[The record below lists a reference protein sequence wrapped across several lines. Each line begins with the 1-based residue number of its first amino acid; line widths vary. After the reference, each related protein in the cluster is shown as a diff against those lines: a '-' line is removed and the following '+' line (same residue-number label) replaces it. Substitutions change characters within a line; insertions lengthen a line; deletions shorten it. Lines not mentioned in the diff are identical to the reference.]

1 MPDPVHSRSNSF
13 DASNSEPTASKPD
26 TSHKLSRRGF
36 FAGLGVTG
44 AASVLAA
51 CNTTDNSNAST
62 GSDSAGDKAS
72 IRKITFDGPHQAG
85 IQEDSQTHALV
96 VAFDLKREGLPNGGL
111 KKNLNRL
118 MRIWTGD
125 ARSMTQG
132 ETALADLEHELTVAP
147 QNLTVT
153 MGWGPKLIKDAGL
166 MGEAPS
172 WVKKNLNGLPKFKGD
187 KLNEGF
193 GAADVVLQICG
204 DDLTAV
210 SHAARV
216 LTRGGRDYATPKW
229 TQRGFVDS
237 PTGETPRNLLG
248 FKDGTAIPR
257 TDKEYD
263 ESIWDDQ
270 GGSAMVV
277 RRIVFDMPAW
287 EMLDRQSRE
296 IVFGRHVDTGA
307 PLGGKDEF
315 DPVDLN
321 KTGEDGLPLID
332 ERSHVGISAGEGT
345 RIRRRAY
352 NWDNEITPLGN
363 SGLIFICFQADP
375 DEAFTPLQK
384 RLAEKD
390 RLNKWITHVG
400 SAVFWVL
407 PGTQNGAY
415 WGQQFL
421 EG

>member
-1 MPDPVHSRSNSF
+1 MPDSARFLPSIS
-13 DASNSEPTASKPD
+13 DAPTPEPTQGAKI
-26 TSHKLSRRGF
+26 TRRGF
-36 FAGLGVTG
+36 FAGLGMSG

-51 CNTTDNSNAST
+51 CSTAEDSAST
-62 GSDSAGDKAS
+62 AENGGAGDGAS
-72 IRKITFDGPHQAG
+72 IRKIDFDGPHQAG
-85 IQEDSQTHALV
+85 IREDSQNHALL
-96 VAFDLKREGLPNGGL
+96 VAFNLKRDGLPRGGL
-111 KKNLNRL
+111 KKNLERL

-125 ARSMTQG
+125 ARSLTQG
-132 ETALADLEHELTVAP
+132 QVALADLEHELSIAP

-153 MGWGPKLIKDAGL
+153 AGWGPKLIKDADL
-166 MGEAPS
+166 IDAAPS

-187 KLNEGF
+187 KLDPDF
-193 GAADVVLQICG
+193 GGADVVLQICG

-237 PTGETPRNLLG
+237 PTGETPRNLMG

-257 TDKEYD
+257 TDEEYD

-277 RRIVFDMPAW
+277 RRVVFDMPGW
-287 EMLDRQSRE
+287 EQLDRKSRE
-296 IVFGRHVDTGA
+296 VVFGRHADTGA
-307 PLGGKDEF
+307 PLGAKDEF

-321 KTGEDGLPLID
+321 KTGDDGLPLID
-332 ERSHVGISAGEGT
+332 ERSHVGITAGEGT
-345 RIRRRAY
+345 HMRRRAY
-352 NWDNEITPLGN
+352 NWDNEVTPLGN

-390 RLNKWITHVG
+390 RLNTWITHVG

-415 WGQQFL
+415 WGQEIL

>member
-1 MPDPVHSRSNSF
+1 MPEPARFRPSIP
-13 DASNSEPTASKPD
+13 DAPTPEPTQGAKI
-26 TSHKLSRRGF
+26 TRRGF
-36 FAGLGVTG
+36 FAGLGMSG

-51 CNTTDNSNAST
+51 CSTAEDSAST
-62 GSDSAGDKAS
+62 AENGGAGDGAS
-72 IRKITFDGPHQAG
+72 IRKIDFDGPHQAG
-85 IQEDSQTHALV
+85 IREDSQSHALI
-96 VAFDLKREGLPNGGL
+96 VAFDLKRNGGPRGEL
-111 KKNLNRL
+111 KKNLERL

-125 ARSMTQG
+125 ARSLTQG
-132 ETALADLEHELTVAP
+132 QVALADLEHELSIAP

-153 MGWGPKLIKDAGL
+153 AGWGPKLIKDVGL
-166 MGEAPS
+166 IGEAPS
-172 WVKKNLNGLPKFKGD
+172 WVKKNLKGLPKFKGD
-187 KLNEGF
+187 KLDPDF
-193 GAADVVLQICG
+193 GGADVVLQICG

-257 TDKEYD
+257 TDEEYD
-263 ESIWDDQ
+263 EAIWDDQ

-277 RRIVFDMPAW
+277 RRVVFDMPGW
-287 EMLDRQSRE
+287 EKLDRKSRE
-296 IVFGRHVDTGA
+296 VVFGRDVVTGA
-307 PLGGKDEF
+307 PLGAKDEF

-321 KTGEDGLPLID
+321 KTGDDGLPLID
-332 ERSHVGISAGEGT
+332 ERSHVGITAGEGT
-345 RIRRRAY
+345 HMRRRAY
-352 NWDNEITPLGN
+352 NWDNEVTPLGN

-390 RLNKWITHVG
+390 RLNTWITHAG

-415 WGQQFL
+415 WGQEIL

>member
-1 MPDPVHSRSNSF
+1 MS
-13 DASNSEPTASKPD
+13 
-26 TSHKLSRRGF
+26 
-36 FAGLGVTG
+36 G

-51 CNTTDNSNAST
+51 CSTAEDSAST
-62 GSDSAGDKAS
+62 AENGGAGDGAS
-72 IRKITFDGPHQAG
+72 IRKIDFDGPHQAG
-85 IQEDSQTHALV
+85 IREDSQSHALI
-96 VAFDLKREGLPNGGL
+96 VAFDLKRNGGPRGEL
-111 KKNLNRL
+111 KKNLERL

-125 ARSMTQG
+125 ARSLTQG
-132 ETALADLEHELTVAP
+132 QVALADLEHELSIAP

-153 MGWGPKLIKDAGL
+153 AGWGPKLIKDVGL
-166 MGEAPS
+166 IGEAPS
-172 WVKKNLNGLPKFKGD
+172 WVKKNLKGLPKFKGD
-187 KLNEGF
+187 KLDPDF
-193 GAADVVLQICG
+193 GGADVVLQICG

-257 TDKEYD
+257 TDEEYD
-263 ESIWDDQ
+263 EAIWDDQ

-277 RRIVFDMPAW
+277 RRVVFDMPGW
-287 EMLDRQSRE
+287 EKLDRKSRE
-296 IVFGRHVDTGA
+296 VVFGRHVVTGA
-307 PLGGKDEF
+307 PLGAKDEF

-321 KTGEDGLPLID
+321 KTGDDGLPLID
-332 ERSHVGISAGEGT
+332 ERSHVGITAGEGT
-345 RIRRRAY
+345 HMRRRAY
-352 NWDNEITPLGN
+352 NWDNEVTPLGN

-390 RLNKWITHVG
+390 RLNTWITHVG

-415 WGQQFL
+415 WGQEIL

>member
-1 MPDPVHSRSNSF
+1 MPDSARFRSSIS
-13 DASNSEPTASKPD
+13 DAPTPEPPEGVKFT
-26 TSHKLSRRGF
+26 RRGF
-36 FAGLGVTG
+36 FAGLGMTG

-51 CNTTDNSNAST
+51 CST
-62 GSDSAGDKAS
+62 AEDSAGTAGNSGAGDGAS
-72 IRKITFDGPHQAG
+72 IRKIDFDGPHQAG
-85 IQEDSQTHALV
+85 IREDSQNHALL
-96 VAFDLKREGLPNGGL
+96 VAFNLKRDGLPRGGL
-111 KKNLNRL
+111 KKNLERL

-125 ARSMTQG
+125 ARSLTQG
-132 ETALADLEHELTVAP
+132 QVALADLEHELSIAP

-153 MGWGPKLIKDAGL
+153 AGWGPKLIKDADLIGA
-166 MGEAPS
+166 APS

-187 KLNEGF
+187 KLDPDF
-193 GAADVVLQICG
+193 GGADVVLQICG

-257 TDKEYD
+257 TDEEYD

-277 RRIVFDMPAW
+277 RRVVFDMPGW
-287 EMLDRQSRE
+287 EQLDRKSRE
-296 IVFGRHVDTGA
+296 VVFGRHADTGA
-307 PLGGKDEF
+307 PAGAKDEF

-321 KTGEDGLPLID
+321 KTGDDGLPMID

-345 RIRRRAY
+345 HMRRRAY
-352 NWDNEITPLGN
+352 NWDNEVTPLGN

-390 RLNKWITHVG
+390 RLNTWITHVG

-415 WGQQFL
+415 WGQEIL

>member
-1 MPDPVHSRSNSF
+1 MPDPARFRSSIS
-13 DASNSEPTASKPD
+13 DAPAPEPAQGVRFT
-26 TSHKLSRRGF
+26 RRGF

-51 CNTTDNSNAST
+51 CSAAEDTSA
-62 GSDSAGDKAS
+62 SAGGEEAGVEAS
-72 IRKITFDGPHQAG
+72 IRKIDFDGPHQAG
-85 IQEDSQTHALV
+85 IREDSQAHALL
-96 VAFDLKREGLPNGGL
+96 VAYDLKRDDLSKGGL
-111 KKNLNRL
+111 KKNLKRL
-118 MRIWTGD
+118 MRIWTED
-125 ARSMTQG
+125 SRSMTQG
-132 ETALADLEHELTVAP
+132 RVALADLEPELALAP

-153 MGWGPKLIKDAGL
+153 AGWGPKLIKDMGL
-166 MGEAPS
+166 IGEAPS
-172 WVKKNLNGLPKFKGD
+172 WVKKNLKGLPKFKGD
-187 KLNEGF
+187 KLDPDF
-193 GAADVVLQICG
+193 GGADVVLQICG

-237 PTGETPRNLLG
+237 PTGETPRNLMG

-257 TDKEYD
+257 TDEEYD
-263 ESIWDDQ
+263 EAIWDDQ

-277 RRIVFDMPAW
+277 RRVVFDMPGW
-287 EMLDRQSRE
+287 EKLDRKSRE
-296 IVFGRHVDTGA
+296 VVFGRHVVTGA
-307 PLGGKDEF
+307 PLGAKDEF

-321 KTGEDGLPLID
+321 KTGDDGLPLID
-332 ERSHVGISAGEGT
+332 ERSHVGITAGEGT
-345 RIRRRAY
+345 HMRRRAY
-352 NWDNEITPLGN
+352 NWDNEVTPLGN

-390 RLNKWITHVG
+390 RLNTWITHVG

-415 WGQQFL
+415 WGQEIL

>member
-1 MPDPVHSRSNSF
+1 MSDPVYSPSSLS
-13 DASNSEPTASKPD
+13 DAPTPEPASG
-26 TSHKLSRRGF
+26 HKLTRRGF
-36 FAGLGVTG
+36 FAGLGMTG

-51 CNTTDNSNAST
+51 CSSAD
-62 GSDSAGDKAS
+62 DSAASAGSAGADSEAS
-72 IRKITFDGPHQAG
+72 IRKIDFDGPHQAG

-96 VAFDLKREGLPNGGL
+96 VAFDLKRDGLPSGGL
-111 KKNLNRL
+111 KQNLTRL

-132 ETALADLEHELTVAP
+132 KTALADLEHELTVAP
-147 QNLTVT
+147 QNLTITV
-153 MGWGPKLIKDAGL
+153 GWGPKLIEEVGL
-166 MGEAPS
+166 LGDAPS
-172 WVKKNLNGLPKFKGD
+172 WVKKNLDGLPKFKGD
-187 KLNEGF
+187 KLNDDF

-216 LTRGGRDYATPKW
+216 VTRGGRDYATPKW

-257 TDKEYD
+257 KEEEYN
-263 ESIWDDQ
+263 EFIWDDQ

-287 EMLDRQSRE
+287 EQLDRKSRE
-296 IVFGRHVDTGA
+296 VVFGRHVGTGA
-307 PLGGKDEF
+307 PIGGNDEF

-321 KTGEDGLPLID
+321 KAGDDGLPLID
-332 ERSHVGISAGEGT
+332 ERSHVGITAGEGT
-345 RIRRRAY
+345 HIRRRAY
-352 NWDNEITPLGN
+352 NWDNEVTPLGN
-363 SGLIFICFQADP
+363 SGLIFICFQNDP
-375 DEAFTPLQK
+375 DKAFTPLQK

-415 WGQQFL
+415 WGQKIL

>member
-1 MPDPVHSRSNSF
+1 MHDPARFRSSIS
-13 DASNSEPTASKPD
+13 DAPTPEPAQGVKVT
-26 TSHKLSRRGF
+26 RRGF
-36 FAGLGVTG
+36 FAGLGMTG

-51 CNTTDNSNAST
+51 CST
-62 GSDSAGDKAS
+62 AEDSAGTAGNGGAGDGAS
-72 IRKITFDGPHQAG
+72 IRKIDFDGPHQAG
-85 IQEDSQTHALV
+85 IREDSQNHALL
-96 VAFDLKREGLPNGGL
+96 VAFNLKRDGLPRGGL
-111 KKNLNRL
+111 KKNLERL

-132 ETALADLEHELTVAP
+132 QIALADLEHELSIAP

-153 MGWGPKLIKDAGL
+153 AGWGPKLIKDAGL
-166 MGEAPS
+166 IDEAPS

-187 KLNEGF
+187 KLDPDF
-193 GAADVVLQICG
+193 GGADVVLQICG

-257 TDKEYD
+257 TDEEYD

-277 RRIVFDMPAW
+277 RRVVFDMPGW
-287 EMLDRQSRE
+287 EQLDRKSRE
-296 IVFGRHVDTGA
+296 VVFGRHADTGA
-307 PLGGKDEF
+307 PLGAKDEF

-321 KTGEDGLPLID
+321 KTGDDGLPMID

-345 RIRRRAY
+345 HMRRRAY
-352 NWDNEITPLGN
+352 NWDNEVTPLGN

-390 RLNKWITHVG
+390 RLNTWITHVG

-415 WGQQFL
+415 WGQEIL

>member
-1 MPDPVHSRSNSF
+1 MSDPVDTRSSLS
-13 DASNSEPTASKPD
+13 DAPRPEPASG
-26 TSHKLSRRGF
+26 HKLTRRGF
-36 FAGLGVTG
+36 FAGLGMTG

-51 CNTTDNSNAST
+51 CSSAD
-62 GSDSAGDKAS
+62 DSAASAGNAGADSGAS
-72 IRKITFDGPHQAG
+72 IRKIDFDGPHQAG

-96 VAFDLKREGLPNGGL
+96 VAFDLKRDGLPSGGL
-111 KKNLNRL
+111 KQNLTRL

-132 ETALADLEHELTVAP
+132 KTALADLEHELTVAP
-147 QNLTVT
+147 QNLTITV
-153 MGWGPKLIKDAGL
+153 GWGPKLIEEVGL
-166 MGEAPS
+166 LGDAPS
-172 WVKKNLNGLPKFKGD
+172 WVKKNLDGLPKFKGD
-187 KLNEGF
+187 KLNDDF

-257 TDKEYD
+257 KEEEYN
-263 ESIWDDQ
+263 EFIWDDQ

-287 EMLDRQSRE
+287 EQLDRKSRE
-296 IVFGRHVDTGA
+296 VVFGRHVDTGA
-307 PLGGKDEF
+307 PIGGNDEF

-321 KTGEDGLPLID
+321 KAGDDGLPLID
-332 ERSHVGISAGEGT
+332 ERSHVGITAGEGT
-345 RIRRRAY
+345 HIRRRAY
-352 NWDNEITPLGN
+352 NWDNEVTPLGN
-363 SGLIFICFQADP
+363 SGLIFICFQNDP
-375 DEAFTPLQK
+375 DKAFTPLQK

-415 WGQQFL
+415 WGQKIL

>member
-1 MPDPVHSRSNSF
+1 MSDPARSHSDFSDAPTPGATHNSKF
-13 DASNSEPTASKPD
+13 
-26 TSHKLSRRGF
+26 SRRGF
-36 FAGLGVTG
+36 FAGLGAAG

-51 CNTTDNSNAST
+51 CSAAEDISA
-62 GSDSAGDKAS
+62 SAGSEEADNGAS
-72 IRKITFDGPHQAG
+72 IGKIDFDGPHQAG
-85 IQEDSQTHALV
+85 IREDSQTHALV
-96 VAFDLKREGLPNGGL
+96 VAYDLKRDDLPKGGL
-111 KKNLNRL
+111 KKNLTRL
-118 MRIWTGD
+118 MRIWTED
-125 ARSMTQG
+125 SRSMTQG
-132 ETALADLEHELTVAP
+132 RVALADLEPELALAP

-153 MGWGPKLIKDAGL
+153 LGWGPRLIKEIGL
-166 MGEAPS
+166 IGDAPS
-172 WVKKNLNGLPKFKGD
+172 WVKKNLDGLPKFKGD
-187 KLNEGF
+187 RLDEAF

-257 TDKEYD
+257 TDEEYD
-263 ESIWDDQ
+263 EAIWDEH

-277 RRIVFDMPAW
+277 RRVVFDMPGW
-287 EMLDRQSRE
+287 EKLDRKSRE
-296 IVFGRHVDTGA
+296 VVFGRHVVTGA
-307 PLGGKDEF
+307 PLGAKDEF

-321 KTGEDGLPLID
+321 KSGEDGLPLID
-332 ERSHVGISAGEGT
+332 EHSHVGISAGEGT
-345 RIRRRAY
+345 HMRRRAY
-352 NWDNEITPLGN
+352 NWDNEVTPLGN

-375 DEAFTPLQK
+375 DQAFTPLQK

-390 RLNKWITHVG
+390 RLNEWITHVG
-400 SAVFWVL
+400 SALFWVL

-415 WGQQFL
+415 WGEQFL

>member
-1 MPDPVHSRSNSF
+1 M
-13 DASNSEPTASKPD
+13 
-26 TSHKLSRRGF
+26 
-36 FAGLGVTG
+36 TG

-51 CNTTDNSNAST
+51 CSAAEDTSA
-62 GSDSAGDKAS
+62 SAGGEEAGVEAS
-72 IRKITFDGPHQAG
+72 IRKIDFDGPHQAG
-85 IQEDSQTHALV
+85 IREDSQAHALL
-96 VAFDLKREGLPNGGL
+96 VAYDLKRDDLSKGGL
-111 KKNLNRL
+111 KKNLKRL
-118 MRIWTGD
+118 MRIWTED
-125 ARSMTQG
+125 SRSMTQG
-132 ETALADLEHELTVAP
+132 RVALADLEPELALAP

-153 MGWGPKLIKDAGL
+153 AGWGPKLIKDMGL
-166 MGEAPS
+166 IGEAPS
-172 WVKKNLNGLPKFKGD
+172 WVKKNLKGLPKFKGD
-187 KLNEGF
+187 KLDPDF
-193 GAADVVLQICG
+193 GGADVVLQICG

-237 PTGETPRNLLG
+237 PTGETPRNLMG

-257 TDKEYD
+257 TDEEYD
-263 ESIWDDQ
+263 EAIWDDQ

-277 RRIVFDMPAW
+277 RRVVFDMPGW
-287 EMLDRQSRE
+287 EKLDRKSRE
-296 IVFGRHVDTGA
+296 VVFGRHVVTGA
-307 PLGGKDEF
+307 PLGAKDEF

-321 KTGEDGLPLID
+321 KTGDDGLPLID
-332 ERSHVGISAGEGT
+332 ERSHVGITAGEGT
-345 RIRRRAY
+345 HMRRRAY
-352 NWDNEITPLGN
+352 NWDNEVTPLGN

-390 RLNKWITHVG
+390 RLNTWITHVG

-415 WGQQFL
+415 WGQEIL

>member
-1 MPDPVHSRSNSF
+1 MSDPVYSRSSLS
-13 DASNSEPTASKPD
+13 DAPTPEPAGG
-26 TSHKLSRRGF
+26 HKLTRRGF
-36 FAGLGVTG
+36 FAGLGMTG

-51 CNTTDNSNAST
+51 CSSAD
-62 GSDSAGDKAS
+62 DSAASAGSAGADSGAS
-72 IRKITFDGPHQAG
+72 IRKIDFDGPHQAG

-96 VAFDLKREGLPNGGL
+96 VAFDLKRDGLPSDGL
-111 KKNLNRL
+111 KQNLTRL

-132 ETALADLEHELTVAP
+132 KTALADLEHELTVAP
-147 QNLTVT
+147 QNLTITV
-153 MGWGPKLIKDAGL
+153 GWGPKLIEEVGL
-166 MGEAPS
+166 LGDAPS
-172 WVKKNLNGLPKFKGD
+172 WVKKNLDGLPKFKGD
-187 KLNEGF
+187 KLNDDF

-216 LTRGGRDYATPKW
+216 VTRGGRDYATPKW

-257 TDKEYD
+257 KEEEYN
-263 ESIWDDQ
+263 EFIWDDQ

-287 EMLDRQSRE
+287 EQLDRKSRE
-296 IVFGRHVDTGA
+296 VVFGRHVDTGA
-307 PLGGKDEF
+307 PIGGNDEF

-321 KTGEDGLPLID
+321 KAGDDGLPLID
-332 ERSHVGISAGEGT
+332 ERSHVGITAGEGT
-345 RIRRRAY
+345 HIRRRAY
-352 NWDNEITPLGN
+352 NWDNEVTPLGN
-363 SGLIFICFQADP
+363 SGLIFICFQNDP
-375 DEAFTPLQK
+375 DKAFTPLQK

-415 WGQQFL
+415 WGQKIL

>member
-1 MPDPVHSRSNSF
+1 MPDPVRSVSIPM
-13 DASNSEPTASKPD
+13 DAPVPGPTGDP
-26 TSHKLSRRGF
+26 TFTRRGF
-36 FAGLGVTG
+36 FAGLGMTG

-51 CNTTDNSNAST
+51 CST
-62 GSDSAGDKAS
+62 AEDSAASDGQGDADDGAS
-72 IRKITFDGPHQAG
+72 IRTISFDGVHQAG

-96 VAFDLKREGLPNGGL
+96 VAFNMKRNNVPKGGL
-111 KKNLNRL
+111 KKNLTRL

-132 ETALADLEHELTVAP
+132 ETALADLEPELTVAP
-147 QNLTVT
+147 QNLTIT
-153 MGWGPKLIKDAGL
+153 MGWGPRLIKDVDL
-166 MGEAPS
+166 IDEAPA

-187 KLNEGF
+187 KLDNAF

-204 DDLTAV
+204 DSLTAV

-257 TDKEYD
+257 TDAEYD
-263 ESIWDDQ
+263 EAIWDDQ

-277 RRIVFDMPAW
+277 RRIVFDMPGW
-287 EMLDRQSRE
+287 EKLDRKSRE
-296 IVFGRHVDTGA
+296 VVFGRHVDTGA

-321 KTGEDGLPLID
+321 KSGEDGLPLID
-332 ERSHVGISAGEGT
+332 ERSHVGISVGEGS

-352 NWDNEITPLGN
+352 NWDNEVTPLGN
-363 SGLIFICFQADP
+363 SGLIFICFQNDP

-390 RLNKWITHVG
+390 RLNTWITHVG

-407 PGTQNGAY
+407 PGTQNGAH